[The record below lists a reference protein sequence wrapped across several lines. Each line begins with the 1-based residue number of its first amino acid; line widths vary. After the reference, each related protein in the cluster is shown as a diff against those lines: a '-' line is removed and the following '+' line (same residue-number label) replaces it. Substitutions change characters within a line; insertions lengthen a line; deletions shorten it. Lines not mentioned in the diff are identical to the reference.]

1 MFKIQQLFCQKRV
14 RLVTN
19 KNCYFPRDPIALD
32 FFKVRLIGL
41 VDSNFFW
48 CWCLLLFFY
57 LSVGPCGF
65 QLGAEL
71 HWLSR
76 ARRSPTPWNPDKRK
90 MLLKNRIAFDR
101 CPDRGERSLICS
113 AHHRF
118 SFEAIQATTEKGNGG
133 PWPGLEVETARS
145 KANWISSVR
154 CRLWVEYLMPVRGA
168 SSKFNFLPWSWIRIP
183 LFCSIALTPKSL
195 LG

>member
-76 ARRSPTPWNPDKRK
+76 ARRSPTLGIRTSEKCCFKTGLLLIDVRTEEKGLLSAQRITGSVLKLFRQQLRK
-90 MLLKNRIAFDR
+90 ETGDLGRDSKWRPPGPRQNGFPPSDVACESSTWCQF
-101 CPDRGERSLICS
+101 GEHPLSLIFCHGHGFES
-113 AHHRF
+113 RF
-118 SFEAIQATTEKGNGG
+118 FALLR
-133 PWPGLEVETARS
+133 WPRKV
-145 KANWISSVR
+145 
-154 CRLWVEYLMPVRGA
+154 Y
-168 SSKFNFLPWSWIRIP
+168 
-183 LFCSIALTPKSL
+183 
-195 LG
+195 